1 MLTVSDETQ
10 KYGLPGGA
18 SVQSVTKDSPAE
30 EAGLQVNDII
40 TKVNDTE
47 ITSSNDLVK
56 LVRAS
61 NPGDTLTV
69 TVYRQGETLEL
80 TITVGRQVQSANE
93 STVTESSQSSQNRQ
107 GYSGFGRFPGWG
119 Y

>member
-1 MLTVSDETQ
+1 M
-10 KYGLPGGA
+10 
-18 SVQSVTKDSPAE
+18 
-30 EAGLQVNDII
+30 
-40 TKVNDTE
+40 NDTE

-93 STVTESSQSSQNRQ
+93 STVTESSQSSQNLYDGIQ
-107 GYSGFGRFPGWG
+107 GFHNKFLRFVNHAAQRKDGQGRISPDIV
-119 Y
+119 

>member
-1 MLTVSDETQ
+1 M
-10 KYGLPGGA
+10 
-18 SVQSVTKDSPAE
+18 
-30 EAGLQVNDII
+30 
-40 TKVNDTE
+40 NDTE

-80 TITVGRQVQSANE
+80 TLTVGEQSKSALEATSNQQ
-93 STVTESSQSSQNRQ
+93 SQQQTSPNY
-107 GYSGFGRFPGWG
+107 GGGFFGFPWG
-119 Y
+119 FFG